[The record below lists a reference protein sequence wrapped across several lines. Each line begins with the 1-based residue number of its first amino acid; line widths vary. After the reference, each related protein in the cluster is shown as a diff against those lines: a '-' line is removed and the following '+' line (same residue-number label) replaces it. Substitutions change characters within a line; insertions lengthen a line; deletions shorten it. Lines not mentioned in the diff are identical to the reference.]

1 MTLTDTAV
9 RNAKPREKPYKL
21 SDGHGLYLQVEP
33 SGSKLWRLKYRFND
47 KEKRLSFG
55 VYPRVTLAQARERQ
69 LEARRLLGTG
79 VDPGEYKKQTRRAA
93 VVASANTF
101 EAVGREWFLKFS
113 SVWAKSHSGKVLL
126 RLENDVFPW
135 LGSRPIASIEAVE
148 LLETIRRTEARGA
161 LETAHRCLGY
171 CGQIF
176 RYAIATGRAKR
187 NPAADLR
194 GALPPVKSTHF
205 ASITNPETVGGLL
218 RAIDGYHGALVTRC
232 ALRLAPLT
240 FVRPGELRKAEW
252 AHIDFV
258 AAEWRIPGERMK
270 MGRDLIV
277 PLSRQAMDVLRE
289 LHPLTG
295 HGQYL
300 FPSVQCATR
309 PMSENTVNAGLRRLG
324 YTGDEMTGHGFRALA
339 RTILDEVL
347 GYRVEWIE
355 HQLAHEVRDHN
366 GRAYNRTAFLQ
377 GRKDMMQGWADYLD
391 GLRSPKDVVAV
402 IPKSP
407 QSRVPQPTAPTG
419 SSAKILS
426 FANTAFKSNAELD
439 PSVRD

>member
-1 MTLTDTAV
+1 MSLTDSAA
-9 RNAKPREKPYKL
+9 RNAKPRQKPYKL

-33 SGSKLWRLKYRFND
+33 NGSKLWRLKYRFND
-47 KEKRLSFG
+47 REKRLSFG
-55 VYPRVTLAQARERQ
+55 VYPSVTLARARERQ
-69 LEARRLLGTG
+69 MEARRLLDAD

-93 VVASANTF
+93 VVASTNTF
-101 EAVGREWFLKFS
+101 EAVAREWFLKFS
-113 SVWAKSHSGKVLL
+113 SVWANSHSSKVLL
-126 RLENDVFPW
+126 RLENELLPW

-148 LLETIRRTEARGA
+148 LLESVRRTEARGA
-161 LETAHRCLGY
+161 RETAHRCLGY

-176 RYAIATGRAKR
+176 GYAIATGRAQR
-187 NPAADLR
+187 NPVPDLR

-205 ASITNPETVGGLL
+205 ASITDPKGVGGLL

-252 AHIDFV
+252 THFDFV
-258 AAEWRIPGERMK
+258 TAEWHIPGERMK

-277 PLSRQAMDVLRE
+277 PLSRQALEVLRE

-300 FPSVQCATR
+300 FPSVQSAFR

-324 YTGDEMTGHGFRALA
+324 YTGDEMTGHGFRAMA

-391 GLRSPKDVVAV
+391 GLRSPEDVVAV
-402 IPKSP
+402 IPKPP
-407 QSRVPQPTAPTG
+407 QSRISKPIAPTG
-419 SSAKILS
+419 PSAKILS
-426 FANTAFKSNAELD
+426 FANAALKSSRE
-439 PSVRD
+439 

>member
-1 MTLTDTAV
+1 MSLTDTAA

-21 SDGHGLYLQVEP
+21 SDGHGLYLQVDP
-33 SGSKLWRLKYRFND
+33 SGSKLWRLKYRFNA

-55 VYPRVTLAQARERQ
+55 VYPVVTLAQARERQ
-69 LEARRLLGTG
+69 LEARRLLSTG

-101 EAVGREWFLKFS
+101 EAIAREWFLRFS

-126 RLENDVFPW
+126 RLENELLPW
-135 LGSRPIASIEAVE
+135 LGSRPISSIEAVE
-148 LLETIRRTEARGA
+148 LLESIRRTEARGA
-161 LETAHRCLGY
+161 RETAHRCLGY

-176 RYAIATGRAKR
+176 RYAIATGRAQR

-194 GALPPVKSTHF
+194 GALPPVKGTHF
-205 ASITNPETVGGLL
+205 ASITDPRSVGGLL
-218 RAIDGYHGALVTRC
+218 RAIDGYHGSLVTRC

-252 AHIDFV
+252 ANFDLV
-258 AAEWRIPGERMK
+258 GAEWHIPGERMK
-270 MGRDLIV
+270 MGKDLIV
-277 PLSRQAMDVLRE
+277 PLARQAMDVLRE

-300 FPSVQCATR
+300 FPSVQRANR

-324 YTGDEMTGHGFRALA
+324 FTGDEMTGHGFRAMA

-366 GRAYNRTAFLQ
+366 GTAYNRTAFLQ
-377 GRKDMMQGWADYLD
+377 GRKDMMQGWADYLVRLKE
-391 GLRSPKDVVAV
+391 GAV
-402 IPKSP
+402 S
-407 QSRVPQPTAPTG
+407 
-419 SSAKILS
+419 
-426 FANTAFKSNAELD
+426 
-439 PSVRD
+439 

>member
-1 MTLTDTAV
+1 MSLTDTAA

-55 VYPRVTLAQARERQ
+55 AYPVVTLAQARERQ

-79 VDPGEYKKQTRRAA
+79 VDPGEFKKQSRRSA

-101 EAVGREWFLKFS
+101 EAIAREWFLRFS
-113 SVWAKSHSGKVLL
+113 SVWAKGHSSKVLL
-126 RLENDVFPW
+126 RLENELLPW
-135 LGSRPIASIEAVE
+135 VGSRPIASIEAVE
-148 LLETIRRTEARGA
+148 LLESIRRTEARGA
-161 LETAHRCLGY
+161 RETAHRCLGY

-176 RYAIATGRAKR
+176 RYAIATGRAKH

-205 ASITNPETVGGLL
+205 ASITDPNGVGGLL
-218 RAIDGYHGALVTRC
+218 RAIDGYHGSLVTRC

-252 AHIDFV
+252 AHVDLLG
-258 AAEWRIPGERMK
+258 AEWQIPGERMK
-270 MGRDLIV
+270 MGKDLMV
-277 PLSRQAMDVLRE
+277 PLSRQAMEVLRE

-295 HGQYL
+295 HGQFL
-300 FPSVQCATR
+300 FPGVQRAHR

-324 YTGDEMTGHGFRALA
+324 YTGDEMTGHGFRAMA

-355 HQLAHEVRDHN
+355 AQLAHEVRDPN
-366 GRAYNRTAFLQ
+366 GTAYNRTAFLQ
-377 GRKDMMQGWADYLD
+377 GRREMMQGWADYLD
-391 GLRSPKDVVAV
+391 ELRSPKDIVSVV
-402 IPKSP
+402 PKSD
-407 QSRVPQPTAPTG
+407 QTRVEQVTP
-419 SSAKILS
+419 SAGLSARILP
-426 FANTAFKSNAELD
+426 FAN
-439 PSVRD
+439 PVRKRDF

>member
-1 MTLTDTAV
+1 
-9 RNAKPREKPYKL
+9 
-21 SDGHGLYLQVEP
+21 
-33 SGSKLWRLKYRFND
+33 
-47 KEKRLSFG
+47 
-55 VYPRVTLAQARERQ
+55 
-69 LEARRLLGTG
+69 
-79 VDPGEYKKQTRRAA
+79 
-93 VVASANTF
+93 
-101 EAVGREWFLKFS
+101 
-113 SVWAKSHSGKVLL
+113 
-126 RLENDVFPW
+126 
-135 LGSRPIASIEAVE
+135 
-148 LLETIRRTEARGA
+148 
-161 LETAHRCLGY
+161 
-171 CGQIF
+171 
-176 RYAIATGRAKR
+176 
-187 NPAADLR
+187 
-194 GALPPVKSTHF
+194 
-205 ASITNPETVGGLL
+205 
-218 RAIDGYHGALVTRC
+218 
-232 ALRLAPLT
+232 
-240 FVRPGELRKAEW
+240 
-252 AHIDFV
+252 
-258 AAEWRIPGERMK
+258 MK

-366 GRAYNRTAFLQ
+366 GRAYNRTACLQ

-419 SSAKILS
+419 PSAKILS
-426 FANTAFKSNAELD
+426 FANTALKSNAE
-439 PSVRD
+439 

>member
-1 MTLTDTAV
+1 MTLTDAAA

-33 SGSKLWRLKYRFND
+33 SGSKLWRLKYRFNE

-55 VYPRVTLAQARERQ
+55 AYPAVTLAQAREHQ

-79 VDPGEYKKQTRRAA
+79 IDPGEYKKQTRRAA
-93 VVASANTF
+93 VVAGANTF

-113 SVWAKSHSGKVLL
+113 SVWAESHSSKVLL

-135 LGSRPIASIEAVE
+135 LGSRPIALIEADE

-161 LETAHRCLGY
+161 HETAHRCLGY

-194 GALPPVKSTHF
+194 EALPPVKSTHF
-205 ASITNPETVGGLL
+205 ASITDPKGVGGLL
-218 RAIDGYHGALVTRC
+218 RAIDGYHGALMTRC

-252 AHIDFV
+252 AHFDLV
-258 AAEWRIPGERMK
+258 TAEWRIPGERMK

-277 PLSRQAMDVLRE
+277 PLSRQALDVLRD

-300 FPSVQCATR
+300 FPSTQRNIR
-309 PMSENTVNAGLRRLG
+309 PMSENTVNAALRRLG
-324 YTGDEMTGHGFRALA
+324 FTGDEMTGHGFRAMA

-377 GRKDMMQGWADYLD
+377 QRKEMMQGWADYLD
-391 GLRSPKDVVAV
+391 GLRSPSDVVAV
-402 IPKSP
+402 IPKTLP
-407 QSRVPQPTAPTG
+407 SRVSQPIAPAG
-419 SSAKILS
+419 PSAKFLS
-426 FANTAFKSNAELD
+426 FANTALKSNG
-439 PSVRD
+439 

>member
-1 MTLTDTAV
+1 MSLTDTAA

-21 SDGHGLYLQVEP
+21 SDGHGLYLQIEP
-33 SGSKLWRLKYRFND
+33 NGSKLWRLKYRFNE

-55 VYPRVTLAQARERQ
+55 AYPAVTLARAREQ
-69 LEARRLLGTG
+69 QGEARRLLATG
-79 VDPGEYKKQTRRAA
+79 IDPGEYKKQTRRAA
-93 VVASANTF
+93 VVASTNTF
-101 EAVGREWFLKFS
+101 EAVAREWYLKFS
-113 SVWAKSHSGKVLL
+113 SVWAKSHSSKVLL

-135 LGSRPIASIEAVE
+135 LGSRPIASLEADE
-148 LLETIRRTEARGA
+148 LLETIRRTESRGA

-176 RYAIATGRAKR
+176 RYAIATGRARR
-187 NPAADLR
+187 NPASDLR
-194 GALPPVKSTHF
+194 GALPPFKSTHL
-205 ASITNPETVGGLL
+205 ASITNPDGVGELL
-218 RAIDGYHGALVTRC
+218 RAIDGYQGALVTRC
-232 ALRLAPLT
+232 ALRLAPLI

-252 AHIDFV
+252 AHFDLA

-289 LHPLTG
+289 LQPLTG
-295 HGQYL
+295 RGQYL
-300 FPSVQCATR
+300 FPGVQSASR
-309 PMSENTVNAGLRRLG
+309 PMSENTVNAALRRLG
-324 YTGDEMTGHGFRALA
+324 FSGDEMTGHGFRAMA

-377 GRKDMMQGWADYLD
+377 GRKEMMQGWADYLD
-391 GLRSPKDVVAV
+391 GLRSPKDIIAMV
-402 IPKSP
+402 PKALPSSVP
-407 QSRVPQPTAPTG
+407 QSTGFPTP
-419 SSAKILS
+419 AKILP
-426 FANTAFKSNAELD
+426 FANTALKSRAE
-439 PSVRD
+439 

>member
-1 MTLTDTAV
+1 MILTDTAA
-9 RNAKPREKPYKL
+9 RHARPREKAYKL

-33 SGSKLWRLKYRFND
+33 SGSKLWRLKYRFNE

-55 VYPRVTLAQARERQ
+55 AYPSVTLARARECQ
-69 LEARRLLGTG
+69 LEARGLLGRG
-79 VDPGEYKKQTRRAA
+79 IDPGEYKKQNRRSA

-101 EAVGREWFLKFS
+101 EAVAREWFLKFS
-113 SVWAKSHSGKVLL
+113 SVWAKSHSSKVLL
-126 RLENDVFPW
+126 RLENDVLPW
-135 LGSRPIASIEAVE
+135 LGSRPIASIEADE

-176 RYAIATGRAKR
+176 RYAIATGRGKR

-194 GALPPVKSTHF
+194 GALTPVRTTHF
-205 ASITNPETVGGLL
+205 ASIIDPDGVGGLL
-218 RAIDGYHGALVTRC
+218 RAIDGYHGSLLTRC

-252 AHIDFV
+252 AHFDFV

-277 PLSRQAMDVLRE
+277 PLSRQALEVLRE
-289 LHPLTG
+289 LYPLTG

-300 FPSVQCATR
+300 FPSVQSAFR

-324 YTGDEMTGHGFRALA
+324 YTGDEMTGHGFRAMA

-402 IPKSP
+402 IPNAI
-407 QSRVPQPTAPTG
+407 QSRVQHPITPTG
-419 SSAKILS
+419 PSAKILS
-426 FANTAFKSNAELD
+426 FATALKSGAE
-439 PSVRD
+439 

>member
-1 MTLTDTAV
+1 MSLTDTVA
-9 RNAKPREKPYKL
+9 RNAKPREKPYKI
-21 SDGHGLYLQVEP
+21 SDAHGLYLQVEP

-55 VYPRVTLAQARERQ
+55 AYPVVTLAHARERQ

-79 VDPGEYKKQTRRAA
+79 VDPGEYKKQTRRSA

-101 EAVGREWFLKFS
+101 EAIAREWFLRFS
-113 SVWAKSHSGKVLL
+113 SVWAKSHSSKVLL
-126 RLENDVFPW
+126 RLENELLPW
-135 LGSRPIASIEAVE
+135 LGSRPIALIEAVE
-148 LLETIRRTEARGA
+148 LLESIRRTEARGA
-161 LETAHRCLGY
+161 RETAHRCLGY

-176 RYAIATGRAKR
+176 RYAIATGRAKH

-194 GALPPVKSTHF
+194 GALPPVRSTHF
-205 ASITNPETVGGLL
+205 ASITDPNAVGGLL
-218 RAIDGYHGALVTRC
+218 RAIDGYHGSLVTRC

-252 AHIDFV
+252 PHVDLV
-258 AAEWRIPGERMK
+258 GAEWQIPGERMK
-270 MGRDLIV
+270 MGKDLIV

-295 HGQYL
+295 HCQFL
-300 FPSVQCATR
+300 FPGVQRAHR

-324 YTGDEMTGHGFRALA
+324 YTGDEMTGHGFRAMA

-355 HQLAHEVRDHN
+355 AQLAHEVRDPN
-366 GRAYNRTAFLQ
+366 GTAYNRTAFLQ
-377 GRKDMMQGWADYLD
+377 GRREMMQGWADYLD
-391 GLRSPKDVVAV
+391 DLRVPKDVIVV
-402 IPKSP
+402 IPKSGKA
-407 QSRVPQPTAPTG
+407 RVREATPSAGRTARILQFGSTAP
-419 SSAKILS
+419 
-426 FANTAFKSNAELD
+426 KSE
-439 PSVRD
+439 S